1 MSINIRYK
9 KLKYF
14 NYFYSILGY
23 RILIAFGLS
32 LLVALMDGFG
42 LAMFLPLLQMV
53 DGGEMNI
60 EVLGKLGFILRGLI
74 HFGIPVNLISVLILI
89 FVFFS
94 LKGVIKFFEGLYK
107 TVLNQLFMRKVRDE
121 HVDLLSNYRYKAFS
135 VADSGKIQNTITGEV
150 NKLNA
155 AYSAYM
161 LAVQGLVM
169 VSVYMGLAFSVN
181 AKFSIL
187 VILGGLLTNF
197 IYTYI
202 FKRTKAISKK
212 LTVINHQFQG
222 LLIQKVAF
230 FKYLKATGSIGKF
243 KDKLKAGIRN
253 IEENQ
258 KRIGV
263 NNAVVNAI
271 REPIIIGIVVVV
283 ILLEILLFNGSLA
296 LIILSLMFFYRALTY
311 VLNFQN
317 YWNMFLSNYGT
328 LENMVEFS
336 KELKN
341 DQEVLGG
348 IQLNG
353 FSDQIA
359 FRDVWFYY
367 DAVPVLEEINL
378 VIPKNQTIALV
389 GESGA
394 GKTTLINL
402 ISGLYLPDKG
412 MLSIDGIP
420 FQDIDMT
427 TYQNK
432 IGYIT
437 QEPVIFDDSIFNNVT
452 FWAEENEDNKK
463 RFWEAVEKA
472 SIKNFIL
479 TLEGKENSRL
489 GNNGILVS
497 GGQKQRL
504 SIARELFKEVEIL
517 LMDEA
522 TSALDS
528 ETEASIQNNIEKLK
542 GQFTIIIIA
551 HRLST
556 VKNADQL
563 ILMEKGKIIQ
573 KGSFQNL
580 LHNSKYFS
588 KILELQLISEK

>member
-1 MSINIRYK
+1 
-9 KLKYF
+9 
-14 NYFYSILGY
+14 
-23 RILIAFGLS
+23 
-32 LLVALMDGFG
+32 
-42 LAMFLPLLQMV
+42 
-53 DGGEMNI
+53 
-60 EVLGKLGFILRGLI
+60 
-74 HFGIPVNLISVLILI
+74 
-89 FVFFS
+89 
-94 LKGVIKFFEGLYK
+94 
-107 TVLNQLFMRKVRDE
+107 MRKVRDE
-121 HVDLLSNYRYKAFS
+121 HVDLLSNYKYKAFS

-155 AYSAYM
+155 AYSAYF
-161 LAVQGLVM
+161 LAMQALVM
-169 VSVYMGLAFSVN
+169 VTVYMALAFSVN

-187 VILGGLLTNF
+187 VIVGGLLTNF

-202 FKRTKAISKK
+202 FKRTKALSKK

-243 KDKLKAGIRN
+243 KDKLKSGIRN

-258 KRIGV
+258 KWIGV

-271 REPIIIGIVVVV
+271 REPIIIGIVVAV
-283 ILLEILLFNGSLA
+283 ILLEILMFKGSLA

-336 KELKN
+336 KELGK
-341 DQEVLGG
+341 DQETLGG
-348 IQLNG
+348 LQLKR
-353 FSDQIA
+353 FAEQIA
-359 FRDVWFYY
+359 FDDVWFFY
-367 DAVPVLEEINL
+367 DAVPVLKEINL
-378 VIPKNQTIALV
+378 RISKNQTIALV

-412 MLSIDGIP
+412 TLSIDGIP
-420 FQDIDMT
+420 FQDIDMR

-452 FWAEENEDNKK
+452 FWAEQNEQNIK

-472 SIKNFIL
+472 SIKDFIL
-479 TLEGKENSRL
+479 SLEQKENSRL

-528 ETEASIQNNIEKLK
+528 ETEASIQTNIEKLK

-563 ILMEKGKIIQ
+563 ILMEKGRIKQ
-573 KGSFQNL
+573 MGTFEVLMQESQGFKKMVEFQL
-580 LHNSKYFS
+580 F
-588 KILELQLISEK
+588 

>member
-1 MSINIRYK
+1 MFLLKKIIN
-9 KLKYF
+9 KYF
-14 NYFYSILGY
+14 IHFKYFYSFLGF
-23 RILIAFGLS
+23 RILIAFSLS

-42 LAMFLPLLQMV
+42 LAMFLPVLQMV
-53 DGGEMNI
+53 DGGEINI
-60 EVLGKLGFILRGLI
+60 EVLGRLVFILEWLVY
-74 HFGIPVNLISVLILI
+74 FGISINLVSVLILI

-94 LKGVIKFFEGLYK
+94 IKGVIKFFEGLYK

-121 HVDLLSNYRYKAFS
+121 QVDLLSNYGYKAFS
-135 VADSGKIQNTITGEV
+135 ISDSGKIQNTITGEV

-161 LAVQGLVM
+161 MAIQGLVM
-169 VSVYMGLAFSVN
+169 VTVYMAFALNVN

-187 VILGGLLTNF
+187 VIVGGLMTNF

-202 FKRTKAISKK
+202 FRRTKALSKK
-212 LTVINHQFQG
+212 LTAINHQFHG

-230 FKYLKATGSIGKF
+230 FKYLKATGSIAKF
-243 KDKLKAGIRN
+243 RDKLKSGICK

-258 KRIGV
+258 MRIGV

-271 REPIIIGIVVVV
+271 REPIIIGIVVAV
-283 ILLEILLFNGSLA
+283 ILIEILWFNSSLA

-328 LENMVEFS
+328 LENMLEFT
-336 KELKN
+336 KELKL
-341 DQEVLGG
+341 DQEKQGG
-348 IQLNG
+348 IQLDR
-353 FSDQIA
+353 FSDQIL
-359 FRDVWFYY
+359 FEDVWFFY
-367 DAVPVLEEINL
+367 DQVAVLMDINL
-378 VIPKNQTIALV
+378 KIPKNQTVALV

-412 MLSIDGIP
+412 TLSIDGIP
-420 FQDIDMT
+420 FQDIDVK

-452 FWAEENEDNKK
+452 FWAEPNDQNLS
-463 RFWEAVEKA
+463 RFWEAVDKA
-472 SIKNFIL
+472 SIKEFIL
-479 TLEGKENSRL
+479 GLENGENSRL

-504 SIARELFKEVEIL
+504 SIARELYKEVELL

-528 ETEASIQNNIEKLK
+528 ETEASIQYNIEKLK
-542 GQFTIIIIA
+542 GQITIIIIA

-563 ILMEKGKIIQ
+563 ILMERGKIIQ
-573 KGSFQNL
+573 IGSFKNL
-580 LHNSKYFS
+580 MHNSNYFR
-588 KILELQLISEK
+588 KILELQLIS

>member
-1 MSINIRYK
+1 
-9 KLKYF
+9 
-14 NYFYSILGY
+14 
-23 RILIAFGLS
+23 
-32 LLVALMDGFG
+32 MDGFG

-53 DGGEMNI
+53 DGGDINI
-60 EVLGKLGFILRGLI
+60 EVLGRLGFILEGLV
-74 HFGIPVNLISVLILI
+74 FLRIPINLVSVLILI

-94 LKGVIKFFEGLYK
+94 LKGIIKFFEGLYK

-121 HVDLLSNYRYKAFS
+121 HVDLLSNYKYKAFS

-155 AYSAYM
+155 AYSAYF
-161 LAVQGLVM
+161 LAMQALVM
-169 VSVYMGLAFSVN
+169 VTVYMALAFSVN

-187 VILGGLLTNF
+187 VIVGGLLTNF

-202 FKRTKAISKK
+202 FKRTKALSKK

-243 KDKLKAGIRN
+243 KDKLKSGIRN

-258 KRIGV
+258 KWIGV

-271 REPIIIGIVVVV
+271 REPIIIGIVVAV
-283 ILLEILLFNGSLA
+283 ILLEILMFKGSLA

-336 KELKN
+336 KELGK
-341 DQEVLGG
+341 DQETLGG
-348 IQLNG
+348 LQLKR
-353 FSDQIA
+353 FAEQIA
-359 FRDVWFYY
+359 FDDVWFFY
-367 DAVPVLEEINL
+367 DAVPVLKEINL
-378 VIPKNQTIALV
+378 RISKNQTIALV

-412 MLSIDGIP
+412 TLSIDGIP
-420 FQDIDMT
+420 FQDIDMR

-452 FWAEENEDNKK
+452 FWAEQNEQNIK

-472 SIKNFIL
+472 SIKDFIL
-479 TLEGKENSRL
+479 SLEQKENSRL

-528 ETEASIQNNIEKLK
+528 ETEASIQTNIEKLK

-563 ILMEKGKIIQ
+563 ILMEKGRIKQ
-573 KGSFQNL
+573 MGTFEVLMQESQGFKKMVEFQL
-580 LHNSKYFS
+580 F
-588 KILELQLISEK
+588 